1 MSTGKQHEIA
11 RPVLLERLRAVF
23 GSYGKFCAA
32 IGVTDNYPPKWKHSG
47 YIPERW
53 ALDIHRLDVRDRW
66 GPITAMTV
74 LYEAEEV
81 RLRKIR
87 EVERG
92 ASG

>member
-1 MSTGKQHEIA
+1 MSTGKQQEIA

-53 ALDIHRLDVRDRW
+53 ALDIHRLNVRDQW
-66 GPITAMTV
+66 GQITAMTV

-87 EVERG
+87 EVEKG
-92 ASG
+92 